1 MNVVFRVDS
10 STKLG
15 AGHLMRCLT
24 LSNEL
29 QKQNHKITFICK
41 KLNGNLIKLIKHKT
55 LVLQMQKDFQAD
67 NLFLGWMDATQDQ
80 DAKQTIKAIP
90 KNTDYLIVDSYSL
103 DEKWHRRLRPYTRK
117 IMVIDDLADKQFDC
131 DILLN
136 QNLGCKQEDYQNK
149 VPLECE
155 LLLGCDYALLRPEF
169 ASLREKAIEK
179 RKNTK
184 EIKNILISMG
194 GSDNNNI
201 TYDVLKQLGE
211 KYNIVVVLGYLSPHN
226 EMIKDYAKDKNIKVI
241 VNANN
246 MAELMLNA
254 DLAIGASGSTNWE
267 RLCLGLPSLIFSV
280 AENQRKY
287 AVRLDSMGLI
297 KLLGHVGENN
307 IPNTIEKNVL
317 SIDNMSDWSNRCLN
331 SCSCNGVSE
340 VTKILLDC
348 LTLEE

>member
-55 LVLQMQKDFQAD
+55 LVMPMQKNFQTD
-67 NLFLGWMDATQDQ
+67 NLSLGWMDATQNQ

-103 DEKWHRRLRPYTRK
+103 DEKWHRQLRPYTRK

-136 QNLGCKQEDYQNK
+136 QNLGSKQEDYQNK
-149 VPLECE
+149 VPHLCE

-169 ASLREKAIEK
+169 ESLREKAIEK

-201 TYDVLKQLGE
+201 THDILKQLGD
-211 KYNIVVVLGYLSPHN
+211 KFNIVVVLGYLSPHN

-246 MAELMLNA
+246 MAQLMLNA
-254 DLAIGASGSTNWE
+254 DLAIGTSGSTNWE

-287 AVRLDSMGLI
+287 AIKLDSMGLI
-297 KLLGHVGENN
+297 KFLGHVGENN
-307 IPNTIEKNVL
+307 ISNTIEKNIL
-317 SIDNMSDWSNRCLN
+317 SIDNMSDWSDRCFN
-331 SCSCNGVSE
+331 NCSCNGVSK
-340 VTKILLDC
+340 VTKTLLDC
-348 LTLEE
+348 LASDK